1 MRLFL
6 EMSNCL
12 IMPRLNGVTDV
23 VIKNEK
29 VTVISGSN

>member
-1 MRLFL
+1 MGLFL

-12 IMPRLNGVTDV
+12 IMPTLNVVADV

-29 VTVISGSN
+29 VTVIFGSN